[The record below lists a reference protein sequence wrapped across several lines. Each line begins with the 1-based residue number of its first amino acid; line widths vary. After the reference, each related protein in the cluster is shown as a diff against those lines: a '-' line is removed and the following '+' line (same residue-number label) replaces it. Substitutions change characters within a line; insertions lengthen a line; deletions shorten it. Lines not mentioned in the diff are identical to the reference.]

1 MAGKG
6 KPGADKKATASKKDD
21 TKLDDSSVSHGLS
34 SLPTLCQ

>member
-21 TKLDDSSVSHGLS
+21 TKLDDSSVSYNLS
-34 SLPTLCQ
+34 PLPILYK